1 MAKGSAAPVSPTV
14 VASDSTEAPASAEAA
29 APGAGSG
36 TAQGSSENDTAPAA
50 TGQDASQETVVPKS
64 PVTPAPSARTDQT
77 AVHQSPA
84 GSARVDQTLI
94 SPPPASGAPN
104 PNPPAASAGKA
115 SVPAPPTAAAPNAGK
130 ASVPVR
136 PSAPHDGDVPAPPN
150 FVAPTD
156 HADPDMPTVF
166 RPGWTIEPGWS
177 AYPNG
182 VPPKSPEEQTPSFD
196 DPDQTPNPEHT
207 SSLAGALLGPASAQQ
222 NVPPEPESNNRRTML
237 VVAIVLVVAV
247 AVGAGIAIVAGD
259 TIMSVLDGVLS

>member
-1 MAKGSAAPVSPTV
+1 M
-14 VASDSTEAPASAEAA
+14 
-29 APGAGSG
+29 
-36 TAQGSSENDTAPAA
+36 
-50 TGQDASQETVVPKS
+50 
-64 PVTPAPSARTDQT
+64 
-77 AVHQSPA
+77 HQSPA

-104 PNPPAASAGKA
+104 PNPPAASAGKASVPAPPTPAAPNAGKA